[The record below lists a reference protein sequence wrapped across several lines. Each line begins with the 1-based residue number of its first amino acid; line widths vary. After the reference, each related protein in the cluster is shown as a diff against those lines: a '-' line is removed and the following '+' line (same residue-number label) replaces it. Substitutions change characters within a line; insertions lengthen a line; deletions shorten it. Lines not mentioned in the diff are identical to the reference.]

1 MSVLRSEHK
10 KEFQKFVK
18 NMKWFQSNYE
28 KLRQLYA
35 GQYVAVNDGKVVMH
49 GEDARAL
56 VKELRGEYKDIGAFV
71 IEFVSKEKIELI
83 L

>member
-1 MSVLRSEHK
+1 MPILLNQQKSE
-10 KEFQKFVK
+10 FRKFEK
-18 NMKWFQSNYE
+18 NMKWFQDNYE
-28 KLRQLYA
+28 ELRVLYA

-56 VKELRGEYKDIGAFV
+56 IKKLRAEFGDIGAFV
-71 IEFVSKEKIELI
+71 IEFVSKEKVEFI